1 MFDTPLLGL
10 PYLAAAQAQKHVTH
24 NEALSL
30 LDGLVQGGVKS
41 RQLAS
46 PPASP
51 ANGDRYVVAANAT
64 GAWAGADGKLA
75 FFCDGDWRLLAPR
88 EGWRL
93 WVDDEDML
101 IAFDGAGWR
110 AAVIVPPPP
119 PPPQTLERLG
129 INATADATN
138 RLAVAARATL
148 LNHDGTS
155 HQLKVNKATSA
166 DTASLLFQTGYS
178 GRAEMGTTGSD
189 SFRIKVSAD
198 GSTFTDALSADAATG
213 TVTAHQSLRL
223 APRTAEPA
231 SPLDGEVWY
240 SATAGKFRKRENG
253 VTTDLAPAAAAA
265 AASVVQTLRANL
277 AADLTLLL
285 ANVFYDGAQLDLAAG
300 TWLILA
306 NSLFTRPSANASV
319 LALRI
324 SDGTNVLGMVSLS
337 AFSTANWLTPLAVTQ
352 VVTLA
357 APQTIRLQMA
367 TTLGTNGLMKA
378 SFPTN
383 GTGPATTLSATR
395 LA

>member
-1 MFDTPLLGL
+1 MSDTPLLGL
-10 PYLAAAQAQKHVTH
+10 PYLAAAQAQKHVTQ

-41 RQLAS
+41 RQLAA
-46 PPASP
+46 PPAAP

-64 GAWAGADGKLA
+64 GAWAGATGKLA
-75 FFCDGDWRLLAPR
+75 FFCDGDWRLLTPR

-93 WVDDEDML
+93 WIDDEDLL
-101 IAFDGAGWR
+101 IAFDGTGWR
-110 AAVIVPPPP
+110 ATVIVPPPP

-213 TVTAHQSLRL
+213 TLTAHQSLRL
-223 APRTAEPA
+223 AARAADPA
-231 SPLDGEVWY
+231 APLDGEVWY
-240 SATAGKFRKRENG
+240 SSTAGKFRKRENG
-253 VTTDLAPAAAAA
+253 ATSDLVSAAAAVTPA
-265 AASVVQTLRANL
+265 TLRASL
-277 AADLTLLL
+277 AADVTLLL
-285 ANVFYDGAQLDLAAG
+285 ANVFYDGVQLDLAAG
-300 TWLILA
+300 TWLIVA
-306 NSLFTRPSANASV
+306 TSHFMRPTANASV
-319 LALRI
+319 VALRVT
-324 SDGTNVLGMVSLS
+324 DGTNVLGMISQS
-337 AFSTANWLTPLAVTQ
+337 APSTLNWLTGLQTVQ

-357 APQTIRLQMA
+357 APQTVRLQMA
-367 TTLGTNGLMKA
+367 ATLGSNGVMKA
-378 SFPTN
+378 SFPAN
-383 GTGPATTLSATR
+383 GTGPATTLAATR
-395 LA
+395 LG